1 MKKVMI
7 LAVMMVASLTAS
19 ALWSVTPKV
28 GFNLA
33 NITNADD
40 ASMRFGLVAGADLTY
55 RVSQPFAISVG
66 AFYSMQGAKENVKI
80 DGVKVEEKANLDYIN
95 LPILANVYV
104 VPGLAIKAGVQPGF
118 NVLKKVALDGTMYQA
133 SVQGGA
139 SRKVDESY
147 KINEGVKGFALAIP
161 VGISYE
167 YESFVLDARY
177 NIGVTKAFKGADS
190 RHSVFSFTLGYKFAL

>member
-1 MKKVMI
+1 MKKIMI

-19 ALWSVTPKV
+19 AQWSVTPKV

-66 AFYSMQGAKENVKI
+66 AFYSMQGAKEKVKI

-104 VPGLAIKAGVQPGF
+104 VPGLAIKAGIQPGF
-118 NVLKKVALDGTMYQA
+118 NVKHKYKVE
-133 SVQGGA
+133 SQG
-139 SRKVDESY
+139 
-147 KINEGVKGFALAIP
+147 L
-161 VGISYE
+161 SYE
-167 YESFVLDARY
+167 GDIEDFNSFDLSIPFGLSYEISDFVIDARY
-177 NIGVTKAFKGADS
+177 NLGLTKLIDEEKS
-190 RHSVFSFTLGYKFAL
+190 KNSVFQFTVGYKIPL

>member
-7 LAVMMVASLTAS
+7 LAVMMVATLTAS
-19 ALWSVTPKV
+19 AQWSVTPKV

-104 VPGLAIKAGVQPGF
+104 VPGLAIKAGIQPGF
-118 NVLKKVALDGTMYQA
+118 NVKHKYKVE
-133 SVQGGA
+133 SQG
-139 SRKVDESY
+139 Y
-147 KINEGVKGFALAIP
+147 
-161 VGISYE
+161 SYE
-167 YESFVLDARY
+167 GDIEDFNSFDLSIPFGLSYEISDFLIDARY
-177 NIGVTKAFKGADS
+177 NLGLTKLIDEEKS
-190 RHSVFSFTLGYKFAL
+190 KNSVFQFTVGYKIPL